1 MSSSPVSLG
10 PCHIQPHTI
19 TQGWADVEDK
29 QAGGLGTREG
39 RKEGGR
45 HLGENQA
52 SPRRTLSKNRGHAVE
67 PAREKPKRAHSTI
80 APPVCV
86 SHTLKMW
93 VHGRQFSVAPTPPF
107 KLKSCPEGDISLTP
121 PWLCCYS
128 CPAKSHA
135 AAFRNTSPADC
146 GGPWATT
153 RLSMGA
159 VRWAAKEAQS
169 QDRGTWRAQ

>member
-1 MSSSPVSLG
+1 MAGTCEKTKHRQGG
-10 PCHIQPHTI
+10 PYLKTGAMRWSQ
-19 TQGWADVEDK
+19 
-29 QAGGLGTREG
+29 RE
-39 RKEGGR
+39 K
-45 HLGENQA
+45 
-52 SPRRTLSKNRGHAVE
+52 
-67 PAREKPKRAHSTI
+67 KPKRAHSTI

-86 SHTLKMW
+86 SHTLEMW

-153 RLSMGA
+153 RLSMDA